1 MMRRLKEEE
10 GAASRVAEAGRVE
23 RERLQRE
30 YEAKLKERDGLLAAA
45 TEGRAA
51 LERRLEAEVEV
62 GLFLGCCV
70 LGVFVGIV
78 LLDDG

>member
-10 GAASRVAEAGRVE
+10 GAASKVAEAGRVE
-23 RERLQRE
+23 REQLQRE

-51 LERRLEAEVEV
+51 LERRLDAEVEV
-62 GLFLGCCV
+62 GLLGLVCWC
-70 LGVFVGIV
+70 
-78 LLDDG
+78 